1 MVSPFDESGLGVSR
15 RHTPSRIGVFGGTF
29 NPIHVCHLRVAARV
43 RELLGLERVVFVPAA
58 EPPHKSADLAPAVHR
73 LEMTRLA
80 VAGVPG
86 FEVDDLEL
94 KRPGP
99 SYSAD
104 TMEEFRR
111 RYPDADLYFLLG
123 EDMFRD
129 LASWR
134 DPHRLLAVC
143 RLAVIA
149 RAGVPFAALAGVP
162 WLGDTPR
169 EVLERVDAESG
180 EASRDLGPH
189 VPVCLVKTVP
199 CEVSAT
205 QVRRDLAAGRL
216 DKKVLPAPVHS
227 YILKNKLYGALNEQ
241 RTPS

>member
-1 MVSPFDESGLGVSR
+1 MDRLGVPR
-15 RHTPSRIGVFGGTF
+15 KIGVFGGTF
-29 NPIHVCHLRVAARV
+29 NPIHSCHLQVAARV
-43 RELLGLERVVFVPAA
+43 RALVGLERVIFVPAA

-80 VAGVPG
+80 VAEWPG

-94 KRPGP
+94 ARPGP

-123 EDMFRD
+123 GDMFRE
-129 LASWR
+129 LSTWR

-149 RAGVPFAALAGVP
+149 RAGTPFAAFAGLP

-169 EVLERVDAESG
+169 ETLERLDARAG
-180 EASRDLGPH
+180 EVSLDLGPH
-189 VPVCLVKTVP
+189 LPVCLVRTAP
-199 CEVSAT
+199 CDVSST
-205 QVRRDLAAGRL
+205 QVRRDLAAGCL
-216 DKKVLPAPVHS
+216 EKKVLPAPVQS
-227 YILKNKLYGALNEQ
+227 YILKQHLYGVRDEG
-241 RTPS
+241 

>member
-1 MVSPFDESGLGVSR
+1 
-15 RHTPSRIGVFGGTF
+15 
-29 NPIHVCHLRVAARV
+29 VASRV
-43 RELLGLERVVFVPAA
+43 RELLGLERVIFVPAA
-58 EPPHKSADLAPAVHR
+58 EPPHKNADLAPAFHR
-73 LEMTRLA
+73 LEMTKLA
-80 VAGVPG
+80 VAGWPG

-94 KRPGP
+94 KRAGP

-129 LASWR
+129 LSTWR
-134 DPHRLLAVC
+134 DPHRLLAAC

-149 RAGVPFAALAGVP
+149 RSGVPFAALAGLS

-169 EVLERVDAESG
+169 DVLEHLDARSG
-180 EASRDLGPH
+180 EVTLDLGPR
-189 VPVCLVKTVP
+189 VPVCLVRPDP
-199 CEVSAT
+199 CDVSST

-216 DKKVLPAPVHS
+216 KKKVLPAPVHS
-227 YILKNKLYGALNEQ
+227 YILKNRLYGVRDAR
-241 RTPS
+241 RTLS

>member
-1 MVSPFDESGLGVSR
+1 M
-15 RHTPSRIGVFGGTF
+15 GVFGGTF
-29 NPIHVCHLRVAARV
+29 NPIHVCHLHAAARV
-43 RELLGLERVVFVPAA
+43 RELVGLDRVIFVPAA
-58 EPPHKSADLAPAVHR
+58 EPPHKSADLAPAFHR
-73 LEMTRLA
+73 LQMTKLA
-80 VAGVPG
+80 VAGWPG

-94 KRPGP
+94 KRSGP

-129 LASWR
+129 LSTWR

-149 RAGVPFAALAGVP
+149 RSGVPFAELAGLP

-169 EVLERVDAESG
+169 KVLERLDAQSG
-180 EASRDLGPH
+180 EVSLDLGPR
-189 VPVCLVKTVP
+189 VPVCLVKPTP
-199 CEVSAT
+199 CDISST

-216 DKKVLPAPVHS
+216 EKKVLPDPVHS
-227 YILKNKLYGALNEQ
+227 YILKNRLYGVRDDQ
-241 RTPS
+241 RPLS